1 MPACEGRPDG
11 PCPDKRCDRTVHLS
25 QGDLLLCE
33 ACEKF
38 RFPTIATKDRR
49 PAVTNTSRKVTDSQ
63 SSKSNV
69 ENASVG
75 APSVDRGRNSCAD
88 RSKDPML
95 SDATAS
101 QFAAS
106 GLQMTINELLSYVA
120 FYRNKSNVDDMRRTV
135 LSFYTPNDIS
145 HSKKLLIGNFSSQLQ
160 DCQFVSERRNSATRA
175 AHEAEIDD
183 IVNIIDILDL
193 HGVFDGH
200 KFVACNLDNLPKFG
214 PEELNIAAVVDRQ
227 VRVEASIK
235 DISSKVHQLASTQIT
250 AESVATDGSAQLIIQ
265 SMVTDMQHKLDAFSQ
280 SVSARLDHLNTVCSN
295 SLKTANSDQQ
305 HEARQSDDA
314 DRKLNIVMFGVKE
327 DRDVNV
333 WHNSVQDVL
342 RFVSGRDVDV
352 IDMFRLGRFVGN
364 SDGSPRKPRP
374 ILVKLR
380 VFWDRRVILSKCSV
394 LKQYK
399 QAGVFIVPDEPAE
412 VRRKNTFD
420 RLQYRAQREGK
431 KVVVIDG
438 VLSIDDVEVFSLQT
452 GYLHSVG
459 HG

>member
-1 MPACEGRPDG
+1 
-11 PCPDKRCDRTVHLS
+11 
-25 QGDLLLCE
+25 
-33 ACEKF
+33 
-38 RFPTIATKDRR
+38 
-49 PAVTNTSRKVTDSQ
+49 
-63 SSKSNV
+63 
-69 ENASVG
+69 
-75 APSVDRGRNSCAD
+75 
-88 RSKDPML
+88 ML